1 MKYSDDKRIVMTL
14 DAGGTTFVFSAVQG
28 NEEIVA
34 PITLPSQP
42 RDLELCLG
50 AIVEGFEKVK
60 SALNA
65 APSAISF
72 AFPGPADYPN
82 GIIGDLPNLPAFRG
96 GVALGPMLREKF
108 GIPVFINND
117 GDLFVYGEAIAGLLP
132 YVNTQLEKAG
142 SQKRFKNL
150 FGITLG
156 TGCGAG
162 IVVNGELFI
171 GDNSNGGEI
180 WLTRN
185 KLNGKINVEDGA
197 SIRAVQRVY
206 AEECGVKDDALTPKD
221 IYEIAIGKKEGYR
234 KAAVE
239 AFRRM
244 SEVVG
249 DAISNAI
256 TLIDALV
263 VIGGGVAGA
272 NSLFMPFIIDEMNGS
287 YIRTDGS
294 QFRRLVQ
301 KVYNLED
308 EKDLKEFL
316 KSDSKEINIPGT
328 SKKIIFEADKKTG
341 VGMSKLGTSKA
352 VSIGA
357 YAFALNSLDNKNN
370 N

>member
-28 NEEIVA
+28 NEEIID
-34 PITLPSQP
+34 PINLPSQP
-42 RDLELCLG
+42 NNLDLCLST
-50 AIVEGFEKVK
+50 IIDGFEKVK
-60 SALNA
+60 SKLNA

-96 GVALGPMLREKF
+96 GVALGPMLKEKF

-117 GDLFVYGEAIAGLLP
+117 GNLFVYGEAIAGLLP
-132 YVNTQLEKAG
+132 YVNELLEKAG
-142 SQKRFKNL
+142 SSRKFKNL

-162 IVVNGELFI
+162 MVFNGELFI

-185 KLNGKINVEDGA
+185 KLNGKTNVEDGA

-206 AEECGVKDDALTPKD
+206 AEESGVKDDSLSPKD
-221 IYEIAIGKKEGYR
+221 IFDIATGKREGNKNAAL
-234 KAAVE
+234 KAFEKMA
-239 AFRRM
+239 
-244 SEVVG
+244 EVAG

-256 TLIDALV
+256 TLFDALV

-272 NSLFMPFIIDEMNGS
+272 NSLFMPFLVNEMNGYFES
-287 YIRTDGS
+287 GDGS
-294 QFRRLVQ
+294 KFRRLVQ

-308 EKDLKEFL
+308 EKGITGFL
-316 KSDSKEINIPGT
+316 VGDSKEITIPGT
-328 SKKIIFEADKKTG
+328 SKKIIYEAGVKTG

-357 YAFALNSLDNKNN
+357 YAFALNELDNKK
-370 N
+370 

>member
-28 NEEIVA
+28 NKEIVE

-42 RDLELCLG
+42 GNLDLCL
-50 AIVEGFEKVK
+50 AVIIEGFEKVK
-60 SALNA
+60 SKLSTP
-65 APSAISF
+65 PSAISF

-96 GVALGPMLREKF
+96 GIALGPMLKEKF

-132 YVNTQLEKAG
+132 YVNSLLEEAG

-156 TGCGAG
+156 TGCGGG

-185 KLNGKINVEDGA
+185 KLNRKINVEDGA

-206 AEECGVKDDALTPKD
+206 AEQSGVNDSSLSPKD
-221 IYEIAIGKKEGYR
+221 IYDIATGKKEGNK
-234 KAAVE
+234 KAATE
-239 AFRRM
+239 AFRQM
-244 SEVVG
+244 AEVAG

-272 NSLFMPFIIDEMNGS
+272 NSLFMPFLVEEMNGS
-287 YIRTDGS
+287 YERADGS
-294 QFRRLVQ
+294 KFRRLVQ
-301 KVYNLED
+301 NVYNLED
-308 EKDLKEFL
+308 EKSIKEFV
-316 KSDSKEINIPGT
+316 KGDAKEINIPGT
-328 SKKIIFEADKKTG
+328 SKTIIYEAAKKTG

-357 YAFALNSLDNKNN
+357 YAFALNALDNKR
-370 N
+370 

>member
-1 MKYSDDKRIVMTL
+1 MKFSYDKRIVMTL
-14 DAGGTTFVFSAVQG
+14 DAGGTTFVFSAVQA
-28 NEEIVA
+28 NEEIIA

-42 RDLELCLG
+42 NNLELCLST
-50 AIVEGFEKVK
+50 IVEGFEKVK
-60 SALNA
+60 SKLSEPPA
-65 APSAISF
+65 AISF

-96 GVALGPMLREKF
+96 GVALGPILETKF

-117 GDLFVYGEAIAGLLP
+117 GNLFVYGEAIAGLLP
-132 YVNTQLEKAG
+132 FVNTQLEKAG
-142 SQKRFKNL
+142 SQKRFNSL

-162 IVVNGELFI
+162 IVINGELFI

-185 KLNGKINVEDGA
+185 KLNMKINVEDGA

-206 AEECGVKDDALTPKD
+206 AEKCGVKNDALSPKD
-221 IYEIAIGKKEGYR
+221 IYEIATSKKEGN
-234 KAAVE
+234 KGAAIE
-239 AFRRM
+239 AFRKM

-272 NSLFMPFIIDEMNGS
+272 NSLFMPFIIDEMNS
-287 YIRTDGS
+287 DFERVDGS
-294 QFRRLVQ
+294 KFKRLVQ
-301 KVYNLED
+301 QVYNLED
-308 EKDLKEFL
+308 EKSLNEFL
-316 KSDSKEINIPGT
+316 KSDSKEISIPGS
-328 SKKIIFEADKKTG
+328 SKKIIYEADKKTG

-357 YAFALNSLDNKNN
+357 YAFALNSLDNKMQ
-370 N
+370 

>member
-1 MKYSDDKRIVMTL
+1 MRYSDDKRIVMTL

-28 NEEIVA
+28 NKEMVE

-42 RDLELCLG
+42 ANLDLCLA
-50 AIVEGFEKVK
+50 AIIEGFEKVK
-60 SALNA
+60 ASLNVP
-65 APSAISF
+65 PSAISF

-96 GVALGPMLREKF
+96 GVALGPMLKEKF

-132 YVNTQLEKAG
+132 YVNSLLEKSG
-142 SQKRFKNL
+142 SHKKFKNL

-156 TGCGAG
+156 TGCGGG
-162 IVVNGELFI
+162 IVVDGELFI

-185 KLNGKINVEDGA
+185 KLNRKINVEDGA

-206 AEECGVKDDALTPKD
+206 AEQSGIQNEKLTPKD
-221 IYEIAIGKKEGYR
+221 IYEIAIGKQDGN
-234 KAAVE
+234 KAAAIF
-239 AFRRM
+239 AFEKM
-244 SEVVG
+244 AEVAG

-272 NSLFMPFIIDEMNGS
+272 NSLFMPFLVNEMNGH
-287 YIRTDGS
+287 YEREDGTK
-294 QFRRLVQ
+294 FRRLVQ
-301 KVYNLED
+301 EVYNLED
-308 EKDLKEFL
+308 EKSLNEFL
-316 KSDSKEINIPGT
+316 KSGSKEIPIPGV
-328 SKKIIFEADKKTG
+328 SKTIVYEPGKKTG

-357 YAFALNSLDNKNN
+357 YAFALNKLDNNK
-370 N
+370 

>member
-1 MKYSDDKRIVMTL
+1 MRFSDDKRIVMTL

-28 NEEIVA
+28 NKEIVE
-34 PITLPSQP
+34 PVTLPSQP
-42 RDLELCLG
+42 KDLEKCLNT
-50 AIVEGFEKVK
+50 IIEGFEGVK
-60 SALNA
+60 SKLS
-65 APSAISF
+65 APPAAISF

-96 GVALGPMLREKF
+96 GVPLGPILEEKF

-132 YVNTQLEKAG
+132 YVNSLLEESG
-142 SQKRFKNL
+142 SSKRFKNL

-156 TGCGAG
+156 TGCGGG

-185 KLNGKINVEDGA
+185 KLNGKINIEDGA

-206 AEECGVKDDALTPKD
+206 AEESGISDPSITPKD
-221 IYEIAIGKKEGYR
+221 IYEIATGKKEGN
-234 KAAVE
+234 KEAAVK
-239 AFRRM
+239 AFERM
-244 SEVVG
+244 SEAVG

-272 NSLFMPFIIDEMNGS
+272 YNLFMPFIVNEMNGF
-287 YIRTDGS
+287 YENRDGS
-294 QFRRLVQ
+294 KFRRLVQ

-308 EKDLKEFL
+308 TEGVKEFL
-316 KSDSKEINIPGT
+316 KSDKKEITLPG
-328 SKKIIFEADKKTG
+328 SGRKIIYEAEKKTG
-341 VGMSKLGTSKA
+341 VGMSKLGTSRA

-357 YAFALNSLDNKNN
+357 YAFALNALDNKK
-370 N
+370 

>member
-1 MKYSDDKRIVMTL
+1 MKYSDDKRIVLTL

-28 NEEIVA
+28 NEEIIE

-42 RDLELCLG
+42 NNLDLCL
-50 AIVEGFEKVK
+50 ATIIEGFGKVK
-60 SALNA
+60 AKLNVP
-65 APSAISF
+65 PSAISF

-96 GVALGPMLREKF
+96 GVALGPMLQEKF

-117 GDLFVYGEAIAGLLP
+117 GNLFVYGEAIAGLLP
-132 YVNTQLEKAG
+132 YVNSLLEKSG
-142 SQKRFKNL
+142 SPKRFKNL

-162 IVVNGELFI
+162 IVFNGELFI

-206 AEECGVKDDALTPKD
+206 AEESGIKDDSITPKD
-221 IYEIAIGKKEGYR
+221 IFEIATGKKEGNK
-234 KAAVE
+234 KAALTAFEKMAE
-239 AFRRM
+239 AA
-244 SEVVG
+244 G

-256 TLIDALV
+256 TLFDGLI

-272 NSLFMPFIIDEMNGS
+272 NSLFMPFLVNEMNGFFE
-287 YIRTDGS
+287 REDGTK
-294 QFRRLVQ
+294 FNRLVQ
-301 KVYNLED
+301 KVFNLED
-308 EKDLKEFL
+308 EKSIQEFL
-316 KSDSKEINIPGT
+316 KSNSKEIQVPGT
-328 SKKIIFEADKKTG
+328 SKKIVYDPDVKTG

-357 YAFALNSLDNKNN
+357 YAFALNELDNRK
-370 N
+370 

>member
-1 MKYSDDKRIVMTL
+1 MRFSDDKRIVMTL

-28 NEEIVA
+28 NKEIVE

-42 RDLELCLG
+42 KDLKLCLDT
-50 AIVEGFEKVK
+50 ITEGFERVK
-60 SALNA
+60 EKLPAS
-65 APSAISF
+65 PCAISF

-96 GVALGPMLREKF
+96 GVALGPMLEEKF

-117 GDLFVYGEAIAGLLP
+117 GDLFVYGEAISGLLP
-132 YVNTQLEKAG
+132 YVNSLLEESG
-142 SQKRFKNL
+142 SSRRFKNL

-156 TGCGAG
+156 TGCGGG

-185 KLNGKINVEDGA
+185 KLNGKINIEDGA

-206 AEECGVKDDALTPKD
+206 AEESGINDPSISPKD
-221 IYEIAIGKKEGYR
+221 IYEIATGKKEGN
-234 KAAVE
+234 KEAAVK
-239 AFRRM
+239 AFEKM
-244 SEVVG
+244 SEAVG

-272 NSLFMPFIIDEMNGS
+272 YSLFMPFIVNEMNG
-287 YIRTDGS
+287 YYENRDGS
-294 QFRRLVQ
+294 RFPRLVQ

-308 EKDLKEFL
+308 PEGLKEFL
-316 KSDSKEINIPGT
+316 KSDKKEIAVPGT
-328 SKKIIFEADKKTG
+328 DRKIIYEAEKKTG

-357 YAFALNSLDNKNN
+357 YAFALNALDNLK
-370 N
+370 

>member
-14 DAGGTTFVFSAVQG
+14 DAGGTTFVFSAVQA
-28 NEEIVA
+28 NREIVE

-42 RDLELCLG
+42 NNLELCLST
-50 AIVEGFEKVK
+50 IIEGFEKVK
-60 SALNA
+60 SELKAE
-65 APSAISF
+65 PSAISF

-96 GVALGPMLREKF
+96 GVALGPMLNEKF
-108 GIPVFINND
+108 GVPVFINND
-117 GDLFVYGEAIAGLLP
+117 GNLFVYGEAIAGLLP
-132 YVNTQLEKAG
+132 HVNGLLEKSG
-142 SQKRFKNL
+142 SHKRFNSL

-162 IVVNGELFI
+162 IVIDGELFV

-206 AEECGVKDDALTPKD
+206 AEESGVNDPSLSPKD
-221 IYEIAIGKKEGYR
+221 IYEIATGKKEGN
-234 KAAVE
+234 KNAAVE

-244 SEVVG
+244 AEVVG
-249 DAISNAI
+249 EAVSNAI

-272 NSLFMPFIIDEMNGS
+272 NALFMPFMVEEMNG
-287 YIRTDGS
+287 YYERNDGS
-294 QFRRLVQ
+294 KFHRLVQ
-301 KVYNLED
+301 NVYNLED
-308 EKDLKEFL
+308 EKSMAEFL
-316 KSDSKEINIPGT
+316 KSNSVEITIPGT
-328 SKKIIFEADKKTG
+328 GKKMVYEPDKKTG
-341 VGMSKLGTSKA
+341 VGMSKLGTSRA

-357 YAFALNSLDNKNN
+357 YAFALNAMDNKK
-370 N
+370 